1 MENCYLCIADN
12 FYTLALIKRNVI
24 MILLRAKSVCLIDFG
39 NFLALMVKMLIA
51 LGSEYCDSWSKLIYC
66 GKFILPR
73 RCILMLIFM
82 TTCDSLLAM
91 HGLVICKHGCE
102 LILMISWCERLLII
116 PFSCPGKCTMRNAGW
131 RGLYQNPHNPIACEA
146 AMLRTC
152 EARKP
157 FVFMIS
163 SSLICDCAWVWVWAT
178 YPQQ

>member
-1 MENCYLCIADN
+1 MEICYLCIADN
-12 FYTLALIKRNVI
+12 FYTLALIKRQNV
-24 MILLRAKSVCLIDFG
+24 MIFLRAIDFG

-51 LGSEYCDSWSKLIYC
+51 SGSEYCDSWSKWIYC

-116 PFSCPGKCTMRNAGW
+116 PFSCPGKCTMRKAGW
-131 RGLYQNPHNPIACEA
+131 RGLYQNPNNPIACEA
-146 AMLRTC
+146 EIVAAMLRMC
-152 EARKP
+152 
-157 FVFMIS
+157 
-163 SSLICDCAWVWVWAT
+163 
-178 YPQQ
+178 

>member
-1 MENCYLCIADN
+1 MMATQQIETHLYLFNGELSYLCIADKDD
-12 FYTLALIKRNVI
+12 FYTLALIKRQNV
-24 MILLRAKSVCLIDFG
+24 MIFLRAKSVCLYIDFG

-51 LGSEYCDSWSKLIYC
+51 SRSEYCDSLSKWIYC

-116 PFSCPGKCTMRNAGW
+116 PFSCPGKCTMRKAGW
-131 RGLYQNPHNPIACEA
+131 RGLYQNPNNPIACEA
-146 AMLRTC
+146 AIVAAMLRMC
-152 EARKP
+152 
-157 FVFMIS
+157 
-163 SSLICDCAWVWVWAT
+163 
-178 YPQQ
+178 